1 MKVAVYPGSFDPVTN
16 GHLDIIERGAGLFDK
31 LIVAVAKN
39 PGKEPLFTLEERI
52 LMLEKSLSRFSN
64 VEVSCFRGL
73 LVDFAREQQ
82 ASAILRGL
90 RALSD
95 FEYEFQ
101 MASVNRKIGDIETV
115 FMMTSNEYAYLSSSA
130 VKEVASLG
138 GCVKGFVPGHVMEML
153 MEKYKKHKMDFPEM
167 RGKSQGGEDRSN

>member
-1 MKVAVYPGSFDPVTN
+1 MKIAVYPGSFDPVTN
-16 GHLDIIERGAGLFDK
+16 GHLDIIERGAELFDK

-52 LMLEKSLSRFSN
+52 LMLERSLSHLSN

-73 LVDFAREQQ
+73 LVDFARVRR
-82 ASAILRGL
+82 ATAILRGL

-101 MASVNRKIGDIETV
+101 MASVNKKIGDVETI

-138 GCVKGFVPGHVMEML
+138 GCVKGFVPRHVVEML
-153 MEKYKKHKMDFPEM
+153 IKKYEQEKTDFPE
-167 RGKSQGGEDRSN
+167 

>member
-1 MKVAVYPGSFDPVTN
+1 MNIAVYPGSFDPVTN
-16 GHLDIIERGAGLFDK
+16 GHLDIIERGVKLFDR

-52 LMLEKSLSRFSN
+52 SMLEKSTSHLGN

-73 LVDFAREQQ
+73 LVEFARVRQ
-82 ASAILRGL
+82 ATVIMRGL

-101 MASVNRKIGDIETV
+101 MASVNKKIGDIETV

-138 GCVKGFVPGHVMEML
+138 GCVKGFVPWHVVEML
-153 MEKYKKHKMDFPEM
+153 TEKYS
-167 RGKSQGGEDRSN
+167 RQ

>member
-1 MKVAVYPGSFDPVTN
+1 MKIAVYPGSFDPVTN
-16 GHLDIIERGAGLFDK
+16 GHLDIVERGAGLFDK

-39 PGKEPLFTLEERI
+39 PGKAPLFTVEERI
-52 LMLEKSLSRFSN
+52 VMLKKSLSHLSN
-64 VEVSCFRGL
+64 VEISCFKGL
-73 LVDFAREQQ
+73 LVDFARLQQ
-82 ASAILRGL
+82 ATAILKGL

-115 FMMTSNEYAYLSSSA
+115 FMMTGNEYAYLSSSA

-138 GCVKGFVPGHVMEML
+138 GCVKGFVPTHVVEML
-153 MEKYKKHKMDFPEM
+153 TEKYKQMKTDFPE
-167 RGKSQGGEDRSN
+167 

>member
-1 MKVAVYPGSFDPVTN
+1 MKIAVYPGSFDPVTN
-16 GHLDIIERGAGLFDK
+16 GHIDIAERGAGLFDK

-39 PGKEPLFTLEERI
+39 PAKEPLFTLDERI
-52 LMLEKSLSRFSN
+52 AMLEESLSHLRN
-64 VEVSCFRGL
+64 VEISCFRGL
-73 LVDFAREQQ
+73 LVDFARLQQ
-82 ASAILRGL
+82 ATAILKGL

-138 GCVKGFVPGHVMEML
+138 ACVKGFVPPHVGEML
-153 MEKYKKHKMDFPEM
+153 IEKYKRKKTDSRE
-167 RGKSQGGEDRSN
+167 

>member
-1 MKVAVYPGSFDPVTN
+1 MEALIMKIAVYPGSFDPVTN
-16 GHLDIIERGAGLFDK
+16 GHLDIVERGARLFDK

-39 PGKEPLFTLEERI
+39 PGKEPLFTLEERMM
-52 LMLEKSLSRFSN
+52 MLERSLNHLSN
-64 VEVSCFRGL
+64 VEISCFRGL
-73 LVDFAREQQ
+73 LVDFARLQQ
-82 ASAILRGL
+82 ATVILKGL

-101 MASVNRKIGDIETV
+101 MASVNRKIGDIETI

-138 GCVKGFVPGHVMEML
+138 GCVKGFVPGHVVEML
-153 MEKYKKHKMDFPEM
+153 IDKYGQKKMDFS
-167 RGKSQGGEDRSN
+167 K

>member
-1 MKVAVYPGSFDPVTN
+1 MNVAVYPGSFDPVTN
-16 GHLDIIERGAGLFDK
+16 GHLDIVERGAKLFDK

-52 LMLEKSLSRFSN
+52 SMLEKSLGHLPN
-64 VEVSCFRGL
+64 VEVSCFKGL
-73 LVDFAREQQ
+73 LVEFAHVQQ
-82 ASAILRGL
+82 ATAILRGL

-101 MASVNRKIGDIETV
+101 MASINKKIGDIETV
-115 FMMTSNEYAYLSSSA
+115 FMMTGNEYAYLSSSA

-138 GCVKGFVPGHVMEML
+138 GCVKGFVPCHVVGML
-153 MEKYKKHKMDFPEM
+153 VKKYS
-167 RGKSQGGEDRSN
+167 RQT

>member
-1 MKVAVYPGSFDPVTN
+1 MKIAVYPGSFDPVTN
-16 GHLDIIERGAGLFDK
+16 GHLDIVERGAGLFDK

-39 PGKEPLFTLEERI
+39 PGKEPLFTLDERI
-52 LMLEKSLSRFSN
+52 VMLEKSLSHLSN
-64 VEVSCFRGL
+64 VEISCFRGL
-73 LVDFAREQQ
+73 LVDFARAEQ
-82 ASAILRGL
+82 ATAILKGL

-138 GCVKGFVPGHVMEML
+138 GCVKGFVPRHVVEML
-153 MEKYKKHKMDFPEM
+153 IEKYKQTKIDFPE
-167 RGKSQGGEDRSN
+167 

>member
-1 MKVAVYPGSFDPVTN
+1 
-16 GHLDIIERGAGLFDK
+16 
-31 LIVAVAKN
+31 
-39 PGKEPLFTLEERI
+39 
-52 LMLEKSLSRFSN
+52 
-64 VEVSCFRGL
+64 VEISCFRGL
-73 LVDFAREQQ
+73 LVDFARAEQ
-82 ASAILRGL
+82 ATAILKGL

-138 GCVKGFVPGHVMEML
+138 GCVKGFVPRHVVEML
-153 MEKYKKHKMDFPEM
+153 IEKYKQTKIDFPE
-167 RGKSQGGEDRSN
+167 

>member
-1 MKVAVYPGSFDPVTN
+1 MKIAVYPGSFDPVTN
-16 GHLDIIERGAGLFDK
+16 GHLDIVERGAGLFDK

-39 PGKEPLFTLEERI
+39 PGKEPLFTLDERI
-52 LMLEKSLSRFSN
+52 VMLEKSLSHLSN
-64 VEVSCFRGL
+64 VEISCFRGL
-73 LVDFAREQQ
+73 LVDFARAEQ
-82 ASAILRGL
+82 ATAILKGL

-138 GCVKGFVPGHVMEML
+138 GCVKGFAPRHVVEML
-153 MEKYKKHKMDFPEM
+153 IEKYKQTKIDFPE
-167 RGKSQGGEDRSN
+167 

>member
-1 MKVAVYPGSFDPVTN
+1 MEAATMKIAVYPGSFDPVTN
-16 GHLDIIERGAGLFDK
+16 GHLDIVERGAGLFDK

-39 PGKEPLFTLEERI
+39 PGKEPLFTLDERI
-52 LMLEKSLSRFSN
+52 VMLEKSLSHLSN
-64 VEVSCFRGL
+64 VEISCFRGL
-73 LVDFAREQQ
+73 LVDFARAEQ
-82 ASAILRGL
+82 ATAILKGL

-138 GCVKGFVPGHVMEML
+138 GCVKGFVPRHVVEML
-153 MEKYKKHKMDFPEM
+153 IEKYKQTKTDFPE
-167 RGKSQGGEDRSN
+167 